1 MAAKELAKSV
11 IDALPDE
18 ATLEEIIHALY
29 ISAKFQRGERE
40 IRSGLG
46 VPQEEA
52 KQRLQKWAK

>member
-1 MAAKELAKSV
+1 MVAKELAKNV

-29 ISAKFQRGERE
+29 IRAKFQRGERE
-40 IRSGLG
+40 IREGLG

-52 KQRLQKWAK
+52 ERRLQKWAK